1 MTRMIVLL
9 LVVVLFG
16 IIFTV
21 GHILYYKLKIK
32 DKMKKN
38 HMKIYIQHY
47 NPDDT
52 VTVRYVK

>member
-32 DKMKKN
+32 DKMKK
-38 HMKIYIQHY
+38 II
-47 NPDDT
+47 
-52 VTVRYVK
+52 